1 MSLNIGGHLMKNF
14 LTKKMYTTRALFFA
28 VGVMTLNVSPIVIT
42 HSHAATEQ
50 KMDTLSNKL
59 SSIFADKP
67 IEASLFSPHFLQ
79 QVSITQI
86 QKIVDDLK
94 ASLGPLKSMNVSNGS
109 GTIDFEKG
117 ELPVSISLDEQG
129 KISTLWFSAPHLKT
143 VSLDEMVKG
152 LHENA
157 VGKTSLLVVVDNKPV
172 VVENDKTPMAVGS
185 TFKLLVLKAYE
196 DAIKKGELK
205 RETIVSLKEKNR
217 SLPSGVLQNLP
228 AGTPVNLE
236 LLAQLMIQI
245 SDNTATDS
253 LIEVLKK
260 PRIEALSARNI
271 PMLTTRE
278 LFQLIDPSNE
288 KLRNKFKTGTKSA
301 RLEVLSELDKL
312 PLPSVSSIGKSAT
325 WQDAEW
331 YISANEICPL
341 LESVQDAPALNS
353 YLNPL
358 FKNLNWQKIGFKG
371 GSEYGVINF
380 SVIGKTQKGHKVCA
394 VFTANGNEPQP
405 ESKLAILFTSI
416 LQTVDSMNY

>member
-1 MSLNIGGHLMKNF
+1 MKNF
-14 LTKKMYTTRALFFA
+14 LTKKMYASRALFFA
-28 VGVMTLNVSPIVIT
+28 VGVMALNVSPIVVST
-42 HSHAATEQ
+42 AHAAAEQ
-50 KMDTLSNKL
+50 KIDTLSSKL

-67 IEASLFSPHFLQ
+67 IEASLFSSQFLG

-94 ASLGPLKSMNVSNGS
+94 VSLGTLKSINVSNGS

-117 ELPVSISLDEQG
+117 ELPVSISLDQQG
-129 KISTLWFSAPHLKT
+129 QISTLWFSAPHFKI
-143 VSLDEMVKG
+143 VSLDETVKG

-157 VGKTSLLVVVDNKPV
+157 VGKTSLLVVVDNKPI

-217 SLPSGVLQNLP
+217 SLPTGVLQNLP

-260 PRIEALSARNI
+260 PRIEALSPRNS

-278 LFQLIDPSNE
+278 LFQLIDSSNE
-288 KLRNKFKTGTKSA
+288 QLRNKFKTGTKSA

-331 YISANEICPL
+331 YMSANEICPL

-353 YLNPL
+353 SLNPL

-380 SVIGKTQKGHKVCA
+380 SVIGNTQKGHKVCA

-405 ESKLAILFTSI
+405 ESKLAILFTSL
-416 LQTVDSMNY
+416 LQAVDSINP

>member
-1 MSLNIGGHLMKNF
+1 MKNF
-14 LTKKMYTTRALFFA
+14 LTKKMYASRALFFA
-28 VGVMTLNVSPIVIT
+28 VGVMALNVSPIVVST
-42 HSHAATEQ
+42 THAAAEQ
-50 KMDTLSNKL
+50 KIDTLSSKL

-67 IEASLFSPHFLQ
+67 IEASLFSSQFLG

-94 ASLGPLKSMNVSNGS
+94 ASLGTLKSINVSNGS

-117 ELPVSISLDEQG
+117 ELPVSISLDQQG
-129 KISTLWFSAPHLKT
+129 QISTLWFSAPHFKA
-143 VSLDEMVKG
+143 VSLDETVKG

-157 VGKTSLLVVVDNKPV
+157 VGKTSLLVIVDNKPV

-196 DAIKKGELK
+196 DAIKKDELK

-217 SLPSGVLQNLP
+217 SLPTGVLQNLP

-260 PRIEALSARNI
+260 PRIEALSPRNS

-278 LFQLIDPSNE
+278 LFQLIDSSNE
-288 KLRNKFKTGTKSA
+288 QLRNKFKTGTKSA

-331 YISANEICPL
+331 YMSANEICPL
-341 LESVQDAPALNS
+341 LESVQNAPALNS
-353 YLNPL
+353 SLNPL

-380 SVIGKTQKGHKVCA
+380 SVIGNTQKGHKVCA

-405 ESKLAILFTSI
+405 ESKLAILFTSL
-416 LQTVDSMNY
+416 LQAVDSINP

>member
-1 MSLNIGGHLMKNF
+1 MKNF
-14 LTKKMYTTRALFFA
+14 LTKKMYASRALFFA
-28 VGVMTLNVSPIVIT
+28 VGVMALNVSPIVVST
-42 HSHAATEQ
+42 THAAAEQ
-50 KMDTLSNKL
+50 KIDTLSSKL

-67 IEASLFSPHFLQ
+67 IEASLFSSQFLG

-94 ASLGPLKSMNVSNGS
+94 VSLGTLKSINVSNGS
-109 GTIDFEKG
+109 GTIDLEKG
-117 ELPVSISLDEQG
+117 ELPVSISLDQQG
-129 KISTLWFSAPHLKT
+129 QISTLWFSAPHFKT
-143 VSLDEMVKG
+143 VSLDETVKG

-172 VVENDKTPMAVGS
+172 IVENDKTPMAVGS

-217 SLPSGVLQNLP
+217 SLPTGVLQNLP
-228 AGTPVNLE
+228 AGTPVNVE

-260 PRIEALSARNI
+260 PRIEALSPRNS

-278 LFQLIDPSNE
+278 LFQLIDSSNE
-288 KLRNKFKTGTKSA
+288 QLRNKFKTGTKSA

-331 YISANEICPL
+331 YMSANEICPL
-341 LESVQDAPALNS
+341 LESVQNAPALNS
-353 YLNPL
+353 SLNPL

-380 SVIGKTQKGHKVCA
+380 SVIGNTQKGHKVCA

-405 ESKLAILFTSI
+405 ESKLAILFTSL
-416 LQTVDSMNY
+416 LQAVDSINP

>member
-1 MSLNIGGHLMKNF
+1 MKNF
-14 LTKKMYTTRALFFA
+14 LTKKMYASRALFFA
-28 VGVMTLNVSPIVIT
+28 VGVMALNVSPIVVST
-42 HSHAATEQ
+42 THAAAEQ
-50 KMDTLSNKL
+50 KIDTLSSKL

-67 IEASLFSPHFLQ
+67 IEASLFSSQFLG

-94 ASLGPLKSMNVSNGS
+94 VSLGTLKSINVSNGS

-117 ELPVSISLDEQG
+117 ELPVSISLDQQG
-129 KISTLWFSAPHLKT
+129 QISTLWFSAPHFKT
-143 VSLDEMVKG
+143 VSLDETVKG

-172 VVENDKTPMAVGS
+172 IVENDKTPMAVGS

-217 SLPSGVLQNLP
+217 SLPTGVLQNLP
-228 AGTPVNLE
+228 AGTPVNVE

-260 PRIEALSARNI
+260 PRIEALSPRNS

-278 LFQLIDPSNE
+278 LFQLIDSSNE
-288 KLRNKFKTGTKSA
+288 QLRNKFKTGTKSA

-331 YISANEICPL
+331 YMSANEICPL
-341 LESVQDAPALNS
+341 LESVQNAPALNS
-353 YLNPL
+353 SLNPL

-380 SVIGKTQKGHKVCA
+380 SVIGNTQKGHKVCA

-405 ESKLAILFTSI
+405 ESKLAILFTSL
-416 LQTVDSMNY
+416 LQAVDSINP

>member
-1 MSLNIGGHLMKNF
+1 MALGLLISKRENYPFQLALNEPG
-14 LTKKMYTTRALFFA
+14 
-28 VGVMTLNVSPIVIT
+28 
-42 HSHAATEQ
+42 Q
-50 KMDTLSNKL
+50 
-59 SSIFADKP
+59 
-67 IEASLFSPHFLQ
+67 
-79 QVSITQI
+79 
-86 QKIVDDLK
+86 
-94 ASLGPLKSMNVSNGS
+94 
-109 GTIDFEKG
+109 
-117 ELPVSISLDEQG
+117 
-129 KISTLWFSAPHLKT
+129 ISTLWFSAPHFKT
-143 VSLDEMVKG
+143 ISLDEMVKD
-152 LHENA
+152 LHKNA
-157 VGKTSLLVVVDNKPV
+157 IGKTSLLVIVDNKPV

-217 SLPSGVLQNLP
+217 SLPTGVLQNLP
-228 AGTPVNLE
+228 AGTPVNPE

-260 PRIEALSARNI
+260 PRIEALSPRNS
-271 PMLTTRE
+271 PLLTTRE

-288 KLRNKFKTGTKSA
+288 KFRNKFKTGTKST
-301 RLEVLSELDKL
+301 RLEALAELDKL
-312 PLPSVSSIGKSAT
+312 PLPSVSSIGKLAT

-331 YISANEICPL
+331 YMSANEICPL

-353 YLNPL
+353 SLNPL

-405 ESKLAILFTSI
+405 ESKLAILFTGI
-416 LQTVDSMNY
+416 LQAIDSINH

>member
-1 MSLNIGGHLMKNF
+1 MNLNIRGHLMKNF
-14 LTKKMYTTRALFFA
+14 LTKKMYATRALFFA
-28 VGVMTLNVSPIVIT
+28 VGVTALNVSPIVIST
-42 HSHAATEQ
+42 THAATEQ
-50 KMDTLSNKL
+50 KMDNLSTTLSL
-59 SSIFADKP
+59 IFADKP
-67 IEASLFSPHFLQ
+67 IEASLFSPQFLG
-79 QVSITQI
+79 QVPITQI

-94 ASLGPLKSMNVSNGS
+94 VSLGALKNINVSNGS

-117 ELPVSISLDEQG
+117 ELPVSISLNEQEQ
-129 KISTLWFSAPHLKT
+129 ISTLWFSAPHFKT
-143 VSLDEMVKG
+143 ISLDEMVKG

-157 VGKTSLLVVVDNKPV
+157 IGKTSLLVIVDNKPV

-217 SLPSGVLQNLP
+217 SLPTGVLQNLP
-228 AGTPVNLE
+228 AGTPINLE
-236 LLAQLMIQI
+236 LLAQLMTQI

-253 LIEVLKK
+253 LIDVLKK
-260 PRIEALSARNI
+260 PRIEALSPRNS
-271 PMLTTRE
+271 PLLTTRE
-278 LFQLIDPSNE
+278 LFQLIDSSNE

-301 RLEVLSELDKL
+301 RLEALSELDKL

-331 YISANEICPL
+331 YMSAHEICPL

-353 YLNPL
+353 SLNPL

-380 SVIGKTQKGHKVCA
+380 SVIGKTQKGHNVCA

-405 ESKLAILFTSI
+405 ESKLAILFTGI
-416 LQTVDSMNY
+416 LQAVDSMSH

>member
-1 MSLNIGGHLMKNF
+1 MKNF
-14 LTKKMYTTRALFFA
+14 LTKKMYASRALFFA
-28 VGVMTLNVSPIVIT
+28 IGVMALNVSPIVVST
-42 HSHAATEQ
+42 AHAAAEQ
-50 KMDTLSNKL
+50 KIDTLSSKL

-67 IEASLFSPHFLQ
+67 IEASLFSSQFLG

-94 ASLGPLKSMNVSNGS
+94 ASLGTLKSINVSNGS

-117 ELPVSISLDEQG
+117 ELPVSISLDQQG
-129 KISTLWFSAPHLKT
+129 QISTLWFSAPHFKA
-143 VSLDEMVKG
+143 VSLDETVKG

-157 VGKTSLLVVVDNKPV
+157 VGKTSLLVIVDNKPV
-172 VVENDKTPMAVGS
+172 VVENDKIPMAVGS

-217 SLPSGVLQNLP
+217 SLPTGVLQNLP

-260 PRIEALSARNI
+260 PRIEALSPRNS

-278 LFQLIDPSNE
+278 LFQLIDSSNE
-288 KLRNKFKTGTKSA
+288 QLRNKFKTGTKSA

-331 YISANEICPL
+331 YMSANEICPL
-341 LESVQDAPALNS
+341 LESVQNAPALNS
-353 YLNPL
+353 SLNPL

-380 SVIGKTQKGHKVCA
+380 SVIGNTQKGHKVCA

-405 ESKLAILFTSI
+405 ESKLAILFTSL
-416 LQTVDSMNY
+416 LQAVDSINP

>member
-1 MSLNIGGHLMKNF
+1 MKNF
-14 LTKKMYTTRALFFA
+14 LTKKMYASRALFFA
-28 VGVMTLNVSPIVIT
+28 VGVMALNVSPIVVST
-42 HSHAATEQ
+42 AHAAAEQ
-50 KMDTLSNKL
+50 KIDTLSSKL

-67 IEASLFSPHFLQ
+67 IEASLFSSQFLG

-94 ASLGPLKSMNVSNGS
+94 VSLGTLKSINVSNGS

-117 ELPVSISLDEQG
+117 ELPVSISLDQQG
-129 KISTLWFSAPHLKT
+129 QISTLWFSAPHFKA
-143 VSLDEMVKG
+143 VSLDETVKG

-157 VGKTSLLVVVDNKPV
+157 VGKTSLLVVVDNKPI

-217 SLPSGVLQNLP
+217 SLPTGVLQNLP

-260 PRIEALSARNI
+260 PRIEALSPRNS

-278 LFQLIDPSNE
+278 LFQLIDSNNE
-288 KLRNKFKTGTKSA
+288 QLRNKFKTGTKSA

-331 YISANEICPL
+331 YMSANEICSL
-341 LESVQDAPALNS
+341 LESVQNAPALNS
-353 YLNPL
+353 SLNPL

-380 SVIGKTQKGHKVCA
+380 SVIGNTQKGHKVCA

-405 ESKLAILFTSI
+405 ESKLAILFTGL
-416 LQTVDSMNY
+416 LQAVDSISP

>member
-1 MSLNIGGHLMKNF
+1 MKNF
-14 LTKKMYTTRALFFA
+14 LTKKMYASRALFFA
-28 VGVMTLNVSPIVIT
+28 VGVMALNVSPIVVST
-42 HSHAATEQ
+42 AHAAAEQ
-50 KMDTLSNKL
+50 KIDTLSSKL

-67 IEASLFSPHFLQ
+67 IEASLFSSQFLG

-94 ASLGPLKSMNVSNGS
+94 VSLGTLKSINVSNGS

-117 ELPVSISLDEQG
+117 ELPVSISLDQQG
-129 KISTLWFSAPHLKT
+129 QISTLWFSAPHFKI
-143 VSLDEMVKG
+143 VSLDETVKG

-172 VVENDKTPMAVGS
+172 IVENDKTPMAVGS

-217 SLPSGVLQNLP
+217 SLPTGVLQNLP

-260 PRIEALSARNI
+260 PRIEALSPRNS

-278 LFQLIDPSNE
+278 LFQLIDSSNE
-288 KLRNKFKTGTKSA
+288 QLRNKFKTGTKSA

-331 YISANEICPL
+331 YMSANEICPL
-341 LESVQDAPALNS
+341 LESVQNAPALNS
-353 YLNPL
+353 SLNPL

-380 SVIGKTQKGHKVCA
+380 SVIGNTQKGHKVCA

-405 ESKLAILFTSI
+405 ESKLAILFTSL
-416 LQTVDSMNY
+416 LQAVDSINP

>member
-1 MSLNIGGHLMKNF
+1 MNLNIRGHLMKNF
-14 LTKKMYTTRALFFA
+14 LTKKMYATRALFFA
-28 VGVMTLNVSPIVIT
+28 VGVTALNVSPIVIST
-42 HSHAATEQ
+42 THAATEQ
-50 KMDTLSNKL
+50 KMDNLSTTLSL
-59 SSIFADKP
+59 IFADKP
-67 IEASLFSPHFLQ
+67 IEASLFSPQFLG
-79 QVSITQI
+79 QVPITQI

-94 ASLGPLKSMNVSNGS
+94 VSLGALKNINVSNGS

-117 ELPVSISLDEQG
+117 ELPVSISLNEQEQ
-129 KISTLWFSAPHLKT
+129 ISTLWFSAPHFKT
-143 VSLDEMVKG
+143 ISLDEMVKG

-157 VGKTSLLVVVDNKPV
+157 IGKTSLLVIVDNKPV

-217 SLPSGVLQNLP
+217 SLPTGVLQNLP
-228 AGTPVNLE
+228 AGTPINLE

-253 LIEVLKK
+253 LIDVLKK
-260 PRIEALSARNI
+260 PRIEALSPRNS
-271 PMLTTRE
+271 PLLTTRE
-278 LFQLIDPSNE
+278 LFQLIDSSNE

-301 RLEVLSELDKL
+301 RLEALSELDKL

-331 YISANEICPL
+331 YMSAHEICPL

-353 YLNPL
+353 SLNPL

-380 SVIGKTQKGHKVCA
+380 SVIGKTQKGHNVCA

-405 ESKLAILFTSI
+405 ESKLAILFTGI
-416 LQTVDSMNY
+416 LQAVDSMSH

>member
-1 MSLNIGGHLMKNF
+1 MKNF
-14 LTKKMYTTRALFFA
+14 LTKKMYASRALFFA
-28 VGVMTLNVSPIVIT
+28 VGVMALNVSPIVVST
-42 HSHAATEQ
+42 THAAAEQ
-50 KMDTLSNKL
+50 KIDTLSSKL

-67 IEASLFSPHFLQ
+67 IEASLFSSQFLG

-94 ASLGPLKSMNVSNGS
+94 VSLGTLKSINVSNGS

-117 ELPVSISLDEQG
+117 ELPVSISLDQQG
-129 KISTLWFSAPHLKT
+129 QISTLWFSAPHFKT
-143 VSLDEMVKG
+143 VSLDETVKG

-172 VVENDKTPMAVGS
+172 IVENDKTPMAVGS

-217 SLPSGVLQNLP
+217 SLPTGVLQNLP

-260 PRIEALSARNI
+260 PRIEALSPRNS

-278 LFQLIDPSNE
+278 LFQLIDSSNE
-288 KLRNKFKTGTKSA
+288 QLRNKFKTGTKSA

-331 YISANEICPL
+331 YMSANEICPL
-341 LESVQDAPALNS
+341 LESVQNAPALNS
-353 YLNPL
+353 SLNPL

-380 SVIGKTQKGHKVCA
+380 SVIGNTQKGHKVCA

-405 ESKLAILFTSI
+405 ESKLAILFTSL
-416 LQTVDSMNY
+416 LQAVDSINP

>member
-1 MSLNIGGHLMKNF
+1 MKNF
-14 LTKKMYTTRALFFA
+14 LTKKMYASRALFFA
-28 VGVMTLNVSPIVIT
+28 VGVMALNVSPIVVST
-42 HSHAATEQ
+42 AHAAAEQ
-50 KMDTLSNKL
+50 KIDTLSSKL

-67 IEASLFSPHFLQ
+67 IEASLFSSQFLG

-94 ASLGPLKSMNVSNGS
+94 VSLGTLKSINVSNGS

-117 ELPVSISLDEQG
+117 ELPVSISLDQQG
-129 KISTLWFSAPHLKT
+129 QISTLWFSAPHFKI
-143 VSLDEMVKG
+143 VSLDETVKG

-172 VVENDKTPMAVGS
+172 IVENDKTPMAVGS

-205 RETIVSLKEKNR
+205 RETIVSLKEKKR
-217 SLPSGVLQNLP
+217 SLPTGVLQNLP

-260 PRIEALSARNI
+260 PRIEALSPRNS

-278 LFQLIDPSNE
+278 LFQLIDSSNE
-288 KLRNKFKTGTKSA
+288 QLRNKFKTGTKSA

-331 YISANEICPL
+331 YMSANEICPL
-341 LESVQDAPALNS
+341 LESVQNAPALNS
-353 YLNPL
+353 SLNPL

-380 SVIGKTQKGHKVCA
+380 SVIGNTQKGHKVCA

-405 ESKLAILFTSI
+405 ESKLAILFTSL
-416 LQTVDSMNY
+416 LQAVDSINP

>member
-1 MSLNIGGHLMKNF
+1 MKNF
-14 LTKKMYTTRALFFA
+14 LTKKMYASRALFFA
-28 VGVMTLNVSPIVIT
+28 VGVMALNVSPIVVST
-42 HSHAATEQ
+42 THAAAEQ
-50 KMDTLSNKL
+50 KIDTLSSKL

-67 IEASLFSPHFLQ
+67 IEASLFSSQFLG

-94 ASLGPLKSMNVSNGS
+94 VSLGTLKSINVSNGS

-117 ELPVSISLDEQG
+117 ELPVSISLDQQG
-129 KISTLWFSAPHLKT
+129 QISTLWFSAPHFKT
-143 VSLDEMVKG
+143 VSLDETVKG

-172 VVENDKTPMAVGS
+172 IVENDKTPMAVGS

-217 SLPSGVLQNLP
+217 SLPTGVLQNLP

-260 PRIEALSARNI
+260 PRIEALSPRNS

-278 LFQLIDPSNE
+278 LFQLIDSSNE
-288 KLRNKFKTGTKSA
+288 QLRNKFKTGTKSA

-331 YISANEICPL
+331 YMSANEICPL
-341 LESVQDAPALNS
+341 LESVQNAPALNS
-353 YLNPL
+353 SLNPL

-380 SVIGKTQKGHKVCA
+380 SVIGNTQKGHKVCA
-394 VFTANGNEPQP
+394 VFTANGSEPQP
-405 ESKLAILFTSI
+405 ESKLAILFTGL
-416 LQTVDSMNY
+416 LQAVDSINP

>member
-1 MSLNIGGHLMKNF
+1 
-14 LTKKMYTTRALFFA
+14 MYASRALFFA
-28 VGVMTLNVSPIVIT
+28 VGVMALNVSPIVVST
-42 HSHAATEQ
+42 AHAAAEQ
-50 KMDTLSNKL
+50 KIDTLSSKL

-67 IEASLFSPHFLQ
+67 IEASLFSSQFLG

-94 ASLGPLKSMNVSNGS
+94 VSLGTLKSINVSNGS

-117 ELPVSISLDEQG
+117 ELPVSISLDQQG
-129 KISTLWFSAPHLKT
+129 QISTLWFSAPHFKI
-143 VSLDEMVKG
+143 VSLDETVKG

-172 VVENDKTPMAVGS
+172 IVENDKTPMAVGS

-217 SLPSGVLQNLP
+217 SLPTGVLQNLP

-260 PRIEALSARNI
+260 PRIEALSPRNS

-278 LFQLIDPSNE
+278 LFQLIDSSNE
-288 KLRNKFKTGTKSA
+288 QLRNKFKTGTKSA

-331 YISANEICPL
+331 YMSANEICPL
-341 LESVQDAPALNS
+341 LESVQNAPALNS
-353 YLNPL
+353 SLNPL

-380 SVIGKTQKGHKVCA
+380 SVIGNTQKGHKVCA

-405 ESKLAILFTSI
+405 ESKLAILFTSL
-416 LQTVDSMNY
+416 LQAVDSINP

>member
-1 MSLNIGGHLMKNF
+1 MKNF
-14 LTKKMYTTRALFFA
+14 LTKKMYATRALFFA
-28 VGVMTLNVSPIVIT
+28 VGVTALNVSPIVIST
-42 HSHAATEQ
+42 THAATEQ
-50 KMDTLSNKL
+50 KMDISTTLSL
-59 SSIFADKP
+59 IFADKP
-67 IEASLFSPHFLQ
+67 IKASLFSPQFLG
-79 QVSITQI
+79 QVPITQI

-94 ASLGPLKSMNVSNGS
+94 VSLGTLKSINVSNGS
-109 GTIDFEKG
+109 GTINFEKG
-117 ELPVSISLDEQG
+117 ELPVSISLNEQG
-129 KISTLWFSAPHLKT
+129 QISTLWFSAPHFKT
-143 VSLDEMVKG
+143 ISLDEMVKG

-157 VGKTSLLVVVDNKPV
+157 IGKTSLLVIVDNKPV
-172 VVENDKTPMAVGS
+172 VVENDKTPMAIGS

-205 RETIVSLKEKNR
+205 RETIVSLKEMNR
-217 SLPSGVLQNLP
+217 SLPTGILQNLP
-228 AGTPVNLE
+228 ANTPVNLE

-260 PRIEALSARNI
+260 PRIEALSPRNS
-271 PMLTTRE
+271 PLLTTRE

-288 KLRNKFKTGTKSA
+288 KLRNKFKTGTKST
-301 RLEVLSELDKL
+301 RLEALAELDKL
-312 PLPSVSSIGKSAT
+312 PLPSVSSIGKLAT

-331 YISANEICPL
+331 YMSANEICPL

-353 YLNPL
+353 SLNPL

-394 VFTANGNEPQP
+394 VFTTNGNEPQP
-405 ESKLAILFTSI
+405 ESKLAILFTGI
-416 LQTVDSMNY
+416 LQAVDSINP

>member
-1 MSLNIGGHLMKNF
+1 MKNF
-14 LTKKMYTTRALFFA
+14 LTKKMYASRALFFA
-28 VGVMTLNVSPIVIT
+28 VGVMALNVSPIVVST
-42 HSHAATEQ
+42 AHAAAEQ
-50 KMDTLSNKL
+50 KIDTLSSKL

-67 IEASLFSPHFLQ
+67 IEASLFSSQFLG

-94 ASLGPLKSMNVSNGS
+94 VSLGTLKSINVSNGS

-117 ELPVSISLDEQG
+117 ELPVSISLDQQG
-129 KISTLWFSAPHLKT
+129 QISTLWFSAPHFKA
-143 VSLDEMVKG
+143 VSLDETVKG

-157 VGKTSLLVVVDNKPV
+157 VGKTSLLVIVDNKPV
-172 VVENDKTPMAVGS
+172 IVENDKTPMAVGS

-217 SLPSGVLQNLP
+217 SLPTGVLQNLP

-260 PRIEALSARNI
+260 PRIEALSPRNS

-278 LFQLIDPSNE
+278 LFQLIDSSNE
-288 KLRNKFKTGTKSA
+288 QLRNKFKTGTKSA

-331 YISANEICPL
+331 YMSANEICPL
-341 LESVQDAPALNS
+341 LESVQNAPALNS
-353 YLNPL
+353 SLNPL

-380 SVIGKTQKGHKVCA
+380 SVIGNTQKGHKVCA

-405 ESKLAILFTSI
+405 ESKLAILFTSL
-416 LQTVDSMNY
+416 LQAVDSINP

>member
-1 MSLNIGGHLMKNF
+1 MKNF
-14 LTKKMYTTRALFFA
+14 LTKKMYASRALFFA
-28 VGVMTLNVSPIVIT
+28 VGVMALNVSPIVVST
-42 HSHAATEQ
+42 AHAAAEQ
-50 KMDTLSNKL
+50 KIDTLSSKL

-67 IEASLFSPHFLQ
+67 IEASLFSSQFLG

-94 ASLGPLKSMNVSNGS
+94 VSLGTLKSINVSNDS

-117 ELPVSISLDEQG
+117 ELPVSISLDQQG
-129 KISTLWFSAPHLKT
+129 QISTLWFSAPHFKT
-143 VSLDEMVKG
+143 VSLDETVKG

-217 SLPSGVLQNLP
+217 SLPTGVLQNLP

-260 PRIEALSARNI
+260 PRIEALSPRNS
-271 PMLTTRE
+271 PMLTTGE
-278 LFQLIDPSNE
+278 LFQLIDSSNE
-288 KLRNKFKTGTKSA
+288 QLRNKFKTGTKSA

-331 YISANEICPL
+331 YMSANEICPL
-341 LESVQDAPALNS
+341 LESVQNAPALNS
-353 YLNPL
+353 SLNPL

-380 SVIGKTQKGHKVCA
+380 SVIGNTQKGHKVCA

-405 ESKLAILFTSI
+405 ESKLAILFTSL
-416 LQTVDSMNY
+416 LQAVDSINP

>member
-1 MSLNIGGHLMKNF
+1 
-14 LTKKMYTTRALFFA
+14 MYASRALFFA
-28 VGVMTLNVSPIVIT
+28 VGVMALNVSPIVVST
-42 HSHAATEQ
+42 AHAAAEQ
-50 KMDTLSNKL
+50 KIDTLSSKL

-67 IEASLFSPHFLQ
+67 IEASLFSSQFLG

-94 ASLGPLKSMNVSNGS
+94 ASLGTLKSINVSNGS

-117 ELPVSISLDEQG
+117 ELPVSISLDQQG
-129 KISTLWFSAPHLKT
+129 QISTLWFSAPHFKI
-143 VSLDEMVKG
+143 VSLDETVKG

-172 VVENDKTPMAVGS
+172 IVENDKTPMAVGS

-217 SLPSGVLQNLP
+217 SLPTGVLQNLP

-260 PRIEALSARNI
+260 PRIEALSPRNS

-278 LFQLIDPSNE
+278 LFQLIDSSNE
-288 KLRNKFKTGTKSA
+288 QLRNKFKTGTKSA

-331 YISANEICPL
+331 YMSANEICPL

-353 YLNPL
+353 SLNPL

-380 SVIGKTQKGHKVCA
+380 SVIGNTQKGHKVCA

-405 ESKLAILFTSI
+405 ESKLAILFTSL
-416 LQTVDSMNY
+416 LQAVDSINP

>member
-1 MSLNIGGHLMKNF
+1 MKNF
-14 LTKKMYTTRALFFA
+14 LTKKMYTSRALFFA
-28 VGVMTLNVSPIVIT
+28 VGVMALNVSPIVVST
-42 HSHAATEQ
+42 AHAAAEQ
-50 KMDTLSNKL
+50 KIDTLSSKL

-67 IEASLFSPHFLQ
+67 IEASLFSSQFLG

-94 ASLGPLKSMNVSNGS
+94 VSLGTLKSINVSNGA

-117 ELPVSISLDEQG
+117 ELPVSISLDQQG
-129 KISTLWFSAPHLKT
+129 QISTLWFSAPHFKA
-143 VSLDEMVKG
+143 VSLDETVKG

-157 VGKTSLLVVVDNKPV
+157 VGKTSLLVIVDNKPV

-217 SLPSGVLQNLP
+217 SLPTGVLQNLP
-228 AGTPVNLE
+228 AGIPVNLE

-260 PRIEALSARNI
+260 PRIEALSPRNS

-278 LFQLIDPSNE
+278 LFQLIDSNNE
-288 KLRNKFKTGTKSA
+288 QLRNKFKTGTKSA

-331 YISANEICPL
+331 YMSANEICPL
-341 LESVQDAPALNS
+341 LESVQNAPALNS
-353 YLNPL
+353 SLNPL

-380 SVIGKTQKGHKVCA
+380 SVIGKTQKDHKVCA

-405 ESKLAILFTSI
+405 ESKLAILFTGLLQAIDSI
-416 LQTVDSMNY
+416 NP

>member
-1 MSLNIGGHLMKNF
+1 MKNF
-14 LTKKMYTTRALFFA
+14 LTKKMYASRALFFA
-28 VGVMTLNVSPIVIT
+28 VGVMALNVSPIVVST
-42 HSHAATEQ
+42 AHAAAEQ
-50 KMDTLSNKL
+50 KIDTLSSKL

-67 IEASLFSPHFLQ
+67 IEASLFSSQFLG

-94 ASLGPLKSMNVSNGS
+94 VSLGTLKSINVSNGS

-117 ELPVSISLDEQG
+117 ELPVSISLDQQG
-129 KISTLWFSAPHLKT
+129 QISTLWFSAPHFKI
-143 VSLDEMVKG
+143 VSLDETVKG

-172 VVENDKTPMAVGS
+172 IVENDKTPMAVGS

-217 SLPSGVLQNLP
+217 SLPTGVLQNLP

-260 PRIEALSARNI
+260 PRIEALSPRNS

-278 LFQLIDPSNE
+278 LFQLIDSSNE
-288 KLRNKFKTGTKSA
+288 QLRNKFKTGTKSA

-331 YISANEICPL
+331 YMSANEICPL
-341 LESVQDAPALNS
+341 LESVQNAPALNS
-353 YLNPL
+353 SLNPL

-371 GSEYGVINF
+371 GSDYGVINF
-380 SVIGKTQKGHKVCA
+380 SVIGNTQKGHKVCA

-405 ESKLAILFTSI
+405 ESKLAILFTSL
-416 LQTVDSMNY
+416 LQAVDSINP

>member
-1 MSLNIGGHLMKNF
+1 MNLNIRGHLMKNF
-14 LTKKMYTTRALFFA
+14 LTKKMYATRALFFA
-28 VGVMTLNVSPIVIT
+28 VGVTALNVSPIVIST
-42 HSHAATEQ
+42 THAATEQ
-50 KMDTLSNKL
+50 KMDNLSTTLSL
-59 SSIFADKP
+59 IFADKP
-67 IEASLFSPHFLQ
+67 IEASLFSPQFLG
-79 QVSITQI
+79 QVPITQI

-94 ASLGPLKSMNVSNGS
+94 VSLGALKNINVSNGS

-117 ELPVSISLDEQG
+117 ELPVSISLNEQEQ
-129 KISTLWFSAPHLKT
+129 ISTLWFSAPHFKT
-143 VSLDEMVKG
+143 ISLDEMVKG

-157 VGKTSLLVVVDNKPV
+157 IGKTSLLVIVDNKPV

-217 SLPSGVLQNLP
+217 SLPTGVLQNLP
-228 AGTPVNLE
+228 AGTPINLE

-253 LIEVLKK
+253 LIDVLKK
-260 PRIEALSARNI
+260 PRIEALSPRNS
-271 PMLTTRE
+271 PLLTTRE
-278 LFQLIDPSNE
+278 LFQLIDSSNE

-301 RLEVLSELDKL
+301 RLEALSELDKL

-331 YISANEICPL
+331 YMSAHEICPL

-353 YLNPL
+353 SLNPL

-380 SVIGKTQKGHKVCA
+380 SVIGKTQKGHNVCA

-405 ESKLAILFTSI
+405 ESKLAILFTGI
-416 LQTVDSMNY
+416 LQAVDSMNY

>member
-1 MSLNIGGHLMKNF
+1 
-14 LTKKMYTTRALFFA
+14 MYASRALFFA
-28 VGVMTLNVSPIVIT
+28 VGVMALNVSPIVVST
-42 HSHAATEQ
+42 AHAAAEQ
-50 KMDTLSNKL
+50 KIDTLSSKL

-67 IEASLFSPHFLQ
+67 IEASLFSSQFLG

-94 ASLGPLKSMNVSNGS
+94 VSLGTLKSINVSNGS

-117 ELPVSISLDEQG
+117 ELPVSISLDQQG
-129 KISTLWFSAPHLKT
+129 QISTLWFSAPHFKT
-143 VSLDEMVKG
+143 VSLDETVKG

-217 SLPSGVLQNLP
+217 SLPTGVLQNLP

-260 PRIEALSARNI
+260 PRIEALSPRNS
-271 PMLTTRE
+271 PMLTTGE
-278 LFQLIDPSNE
+278 LFQLIDSSNE
-288 KLRNKFKTGTKSA
+288 QLRNKFKTGTKSA

-331 YISANEICPL
+331 YMSANEICPL
-341 LESVQDAPALNS
+341 LESVQNAPALNS
-353 YLNPL
+353 SLNPL

-380 SVIGKTQKGHKVCA
+380 SVIGNTQKGHKVCA

-405 ESKLAILFTSI
+405 ESKLAILFTSL
-416 LQTVDSMNY
+416 LQAVDSINP

>member
-1 MSLNIGGHLMKNF
+1 MNLNIRGHLMKNF
-14 LTKKMYTTRALFFA
+14 LTKKMYATRALFFA
-28 VGVMTLNVSPIVIT
+28 VGVTALNVSPIVIST
-42 HSHAATEQ
+42 THAATEQ
-50 KMDTLSNKL
+50 KMDNLSTTLSL
-59 SSIFADKP
+59 IFADKP
-67 IEASLFSPHFLQ
+67 IEASLFSPQFLG
-79 QVSITQI
+79 QVPITQI

-94 ASLGPLKSMNVSNGS
+94 VSLGALKNINVSNGS

-117 ELPVSISLDEQG
+117 ELPVSISLNEQEQ
-129 KISTLWFSAPHLKT
+129 ISTLWFSAPHFKT
-143 VSLDEMVKG
+143 ISLDEMVKG

-157 VGKTSLLVVVDNKPV
+157 IGKTSLLVIVDNKPV

-217 SLPSGVLQNLP
+217 SLPTGVLQNLP
-228 AGTPVNLE
+228 AGKPINLE

-253 LIEVLKK
+253 LIDVLKK
-260 PRIEALSARNI
+260 PRIEALSPRNS
-271 PMLTTRE
+271 PLLTTRE
-278 LFQLIDPSNE
+278 LFQLIDSSNE

-301 RLEVLSELDKL
+301 RLEALSELDKL

-331 YISANEICPL
+331 YMSAHEICPL

-353 YLNPL
+353 SLNPL

-380 SVIGKTQKGHKVCA
+380 SVIGKTQKGHNVCA

-405 ESKLAILFTSI
+405 ESKLAILFTGI
-416 LQTVDSMNY
+416 LQAVDSMSH

>member
-1 MSLNIGGHLMKNF
+1 MKNF
-14 LTKKMYTTRALFFA
+14 LTKKMYASRALFFA
-28 VGVMTLNVSPIVIT
+28 VGVMALNVSPIVVST
-42 HSHAATEQ
+42 AHAAAEQ
-50 KMDTLSNKL
+50 KIDTLSSKL

-67 IEASLFSPHFLQ
+67 IEASLFSSQFLG

-94 ASLGPLKSMNVSNGS
+94 VSLGTLKSINVSNGS

-117 ELPVSISLDEQG
+117 ELPVSISLDQQG
-129 KISTLWFSAPHLKT
+129 QISTLWFSAPHFKI
-143 VSLDEMVKG
+143 VSLDETVKG

-172 VVENDKTPMAVGS
+172 IVENDKTPMAVGS

-217 SLPSGVLQNLP
+217 SLPTGVLQNLP

-260 PRIEALSARNI
+260 PRIEALSPRNS

-278 LFQLIDPSNE
+278 LFQLIDSSNE
-288 KLRNKFKTGTKSA
+288 QLRNKFKTGTKSA

-331 YISANEICPL
+331 YMSANEICPL
-341 LESVQDAPALNS
+341 LESVQNAPALNS
-353 YLNPL
+353 SLNPL

-380 SVIGKTQKGHKVCA
+380 SVDLLRK
-394 VFTANGNEPQP
+394 
-405 ESKLAILFTSI
+405 
-416 LQTVDSMNY
+416 

>member
-1 MSLNIGGHLMKNF
+1 
-14 LTKKMYTTRALFFA
+14 MYASRALFFA
-28 VGVMTLNVSPIVIT
+28 VGVMALNVSPIVVST
-42 HSHAATEQ
+42 AHAAAEQ
-50 KMDTLSNKL
+50 KIDTLSSKL

-67 IEASLFSPHFLQ
+67 IEASLFSSQFLG

-94 ASLGPLKSMNVSNGS
+94 VSLGTLKSINVSNGS

-117 ELPVSISLDEQG
+117 ELPVSISLDQQG
-129 KISTLWFSAPHLKT
+129 QISTLWFSAPHFKT
-143 VSLDEMVKG
+143 VSLDETVKG

-172 VVENDKTPMAVGS
+172 IVENDKTPMAVGS

-217 SLPSGVLQNLP
+217 SLPTGVLQNLP

-260 PRIEALSARNI
+260 PRIEALSPRNS

-278 LFQLIDPSNE
+278 LFQLIDSSNE
-288 KLRNKFKTGTKSA
+288 QLRNKFKTGTKSA

-331 YISANEICPL
+331 YMSANEICPL
-341 LESVQDAPALNS
+341 LESVQNAPALNS
-353 YLNPL
+353 SLNPL

-380 SVIGKTQKGHKVCA
+380 SVIGNTQKGHKVCA

-405 ESKLAILFTSI
+405 ESKLAILFTSL
-416 LQTVDSMNY
+416 LQAVDSINP

>member
-1 MSLNIGGHLMKNF
+1 MKDF
-14 LTKKMYTTRALFFA
+14 LTKKMYATRALFFA
-28 VGVMTLNVSPIVIT
+28 VGVMALNVSPIAIST
-42 HSHAATEQ
+42 THAATEQ
-50 KMDTLSNKL
+50 KMDISTTLSL
-59 SSIFADKP
+59 IFADKP
-67 IEASLFSPHFLQ
+67 IEASLFSPQFLE
-79 QVSITQI
+79 QVPITQI

-94 ASLGPLKSMNVSNGS
+94 VSLGALKNLNVSNGS

-117 ELPVSISLDEQG
+117 ELPVSISLNEQG
-129 KISTLWFSAPHLKT
+129 QISTLWFSAPHFKT
-143 VSLDEMVKG
+143 ISLDEMVKG

-157 VGKTSLLVVVDNKPV
+157 IGKTSLLVIIDNKPV

-217 SLPSGVLQNLP
+217 SLPTGVLQNLP

-260 PRIEALSARNI
+260 PRIETLSPRNS
-271 PMLTTRE
+271 PLLTTRE

-301 RLEVLSELDKL
+301 RLEALAELDKL
-312 PLPSVSSIGKSAT
+312 PLPSVSSIGKLAT

-331 YISANEICPL
+331 YMSAHEFFNDTATTEIYT
-341 LESVQDAPALNS
+341 ALNS
-353 YLNPL
+353 SLNPL

-405 ESKLAILFTSI
+405 ESKLAILFTGI
-416 LQTVDSMNY
+416 LQAVDFMNH

>member
-1 MSLNIGGHLMKNF
+1 
-14 LTKKMYTTRALFFA
+14 MYASRALFFA
-28 VGVMTLNVSPIVIT
+28 VGVMALNVSPIVVST
-42 HSHAATEQ
+42 AHAAAEQ
-50 KMDTLSNKL
+50 KIDTLSSKL

-67 IEASLFSPHFLQ
+67 IEASLFSSQFLG

-94 ASLGPLKSMNVSNGS
+94 VSLGTLKSINVSNGS

-117 ELPVSISLDEQG
+117 ELPVSISLDQQG
-129 KISTLWFSAPHLKT
+129 QISTLWFSAPHFKA
-143 VSLDEMVKG
+143 VSLDETVKG

-157 VGKTSLLVVVDNKPV
+157 VGKTSLLVVVDNKPI

-217 SLPSGVLQNLP
+217 SLPTGVLQNLP

-260 PRIEALSARNI
+260 PRIEALSPRNS

-278 LFQLIDPSNE
+278 LFQLIDSSNE
-288 KLRNKFKTGTKSA
+288 QLRNKFKTGTKSA

-331 YISANEICPL
+331 YMSANEICPL

-353 YLNPL
+353 SLNPL

-380 SVIGKTQKGHKVCA
+380 SVIGNTQKGHKVCA

-405 ESKLAILFTSI
+405 ESKLAILFTSL
-416 LQTVDSMNY
+416 LQAVDSINP

>member
-1 MSLNIGGHLMKNF
+1 MKNF
-14 LTKKMYTTRALFFA
+14 LTKKMYASRALFFA
-28 VGVMTLNVSPIVIT
+28 VGVMALNVSPIVVST
-42 HSHAATEQ
+42 THAAEQ
-50 KMDTLSNKL
+50 KIDTLSNKL

-67 IEASLFSPHFLQ
+67 IEASLFSSQFLG

-94 ASLGPLKSMNVSNGS
+94 VSLGTLKSINVSNGS

-117 ELPVSISLDEQG
+117 ELPVSISLDQQG
-129 KISTLWFSAPHLKT
+129 QISTLWFSAPHFKA
-143 VSLDEMVKG
+143 VSLDETVKG

-157 VGKTSLLVVVDNKPV
+157 VGKTSLLVIVDNKPI

-205 RETIVSLKEKNR
+205 RETIISLKEKNR
-217 SLPSGVLQNLP
+217 SLPTGVLQNLP

-236 LLAQLMIQI
+236 LLVQLMIQI

-260 PRIEALSARNI
+260 PRIEALSPRNS

-278 LFQLIDPSNE
+278 LFQLIDSSNE
-288 KLRNKFKTGTKSA
+288 QLRNKFKTGTKSA

-331 YISANEICPL
+331 YMSANEICPL
-341 LESVQDAPALNS
+341 LESVQNAPALNS
-353 YLNPL
+353 SLNPL

-380 SVIGKTQKGHKVCA
+380 SVIGNTQKGHKVCA

-405 ESKLAILFTSI
+405 ESKLAILFTGL
-416 LQTVDSMNY
+416 LQAVDSINP